1 MLAKLIEFSLKQ
13 SSLVVVAAGLLLFL
27 AGMKIKQM
35 PVDVFPELNAP
46 TVVIMTEAGGLAA
59 DEVELNV
66 TFPIETTVNG
76 LPGTRR
82 VRSASATS
90 LSIVWV
96 EFDWGT
102 DIYRARQLVSER
114 LSAVRESLPPDAHA
128 EITPVTSITGEI
140 MLMALS
146 SPDGSISPLELRSF
160 AEFDLRNKILSVPG
174 VAQVVAIGGE
184 LPQYQINVRQDQ
196 LALYGLTVADVTEAA
211 RGAHSTASAGYLPNV
226 ENQELPIR
234 QMARVTRAEDIRNTL
249 VKYHNGAAVTIGQVA
264 EVQLGGA
271 PKRGTASDRG
281 LPAVVI
287 GVQKSPGTNTLE
299 LTKQI
304 DRVLDQMEA
313 ASPKGMVL
321 NRDPFRAARFI
332 DRSVKNVVDKLA
344 KASVIVAVILV
355 LFLLNARAT
364 FITLTALPLSLA
376 GAFVVLYWAG
386 LSINVMT
393 LGGLTIAIGELVDDA
408 IIDVENVLR
417 RLKENAD
424 LPEAMQKS
432 VTEVIYHASNE
443 IRSSVVF
450 ATIIICMVFVP
461 LLFLQGLEGRF
472 FQPMGIAYITSILVS
487 LVVALT
493 VTPALCK
500 LLFSSAFRRAKKK
513 QASQRQP
520 KGFVSDCFHELTQ
533 KTPAAV
539 SNAHHDEHDGRLVRL
554 LKRLYEP
561 TLRASVRHRWVVL
574 GSAAVMTGLS
584 LLLVSTFGSSFLPAF
599 KEGTFTVM
607 LMAPPGTS
615 LQESNRLAI
624 GVEKQLAEV
633 EGIQSVT
640 RRTGR
645 AERDEHAEPV
655 SSSEIEVTMKAG
667 VDQNA
672 IRAQIDRI
680 VANIPGITTMVGQ
693 PIEHRLSHV
702 LSGTPAAIAIDV
714 YGEDLDVLRRLARE
728 IEAELLAIP
737 GTRDVAANREVM
749 ITSLPIR
756 YRQQDLIAAGL
767 SPASAAEQVQQA
779 LYGETVA
786 EVNHGVRRYEMIVRL
801 AESERERIDQI
812 MDLQLLG
819 VGGARVRLR
828 DVADIGPERT
838 SNLIARENAQRKAI
852 ISTNVAEGYNL
863 GQLVS
868 EVRRRVN
875 PIVQKAGYTVHYGGQ
890 FEAQQSAS
898 RTIYMMGAGVAVV
911 MFLLLQLSTGKSR
924 VALLVM
930 LNLPLALIG
939 GIAAIYLTE
948 SPSLVGNTL
957 ALFGLSGERYVAP
970 VISIA
975 SMVGFVTLFG
985 IAVRNGILLVNHY
998 DHLERHEGKSV
1009 GEAILIGSLERLVPI
1024 LMTALT
1030 AALSL
1035 IPLALAYG
1043 KPGSELLAPL
1053 AIVVLGGLITST
1065 FLNLFVVPAGYAMAF
1080 GVQGDGRVPPADP
1093 RATVATDPSEPTPEV
1108 AG

>member
-1 MLAKLIEFSLKQ
+1 MLARLISFSLKNA
-13 SSLVVVAAGLLLFL
+13 SLVLVAAGLLLLF
-27 AGMKIKQM
+27 AGLKVKDM

-59 DEVELNV
+59 DEVESNV
-66 TFPIETTVNG
+66 TFPIETSVNG

-114 LSAVRESLPPDAHA
+114 LSAVRESLPPNAHA

-140 MLMALS
+140 MLVALS
-146 SPDGSISPLELRSF
+146 SPDGSASPLEIRSF
-160 AEFDLRNKILSVPG
+160 AEFDLRNKILAVPG

-196 LALYGLTVADVTEAA
+196 LALYGLTISQVVEAA
-211 RGAHSTASAGYLPNV
+211 RGAHSTASAGYVPNW

-234 QMARVTRAEDIRNTL
+234 QVARVTGVESIRQSI

-264 EVQLGGA
+264 DVQLGPS
-271 PKRGTASDRG
+271 PKRGTAADRG
-281 LPAVVI
+281 LPGVVVS
-287 GVQKSPGTNTLE
+287 VQKTPGTNTLA
-299 LTKQI
+299 LTEQI
-304 DRVLDQMEA
+304 DGVLDQMEKA
-313 ASPKGMVL
+313 MPKGMIL

-332 DRSVKNVVDKLA
+332 ERSVHNVVKVLVE
-344 KASVIVAVILV
+344 ASVIVAVILI
-355 LFLLNARAT
+355 LFLMNVRAT
-364 FITLTALPLSLA
+364 IVTLTALPLSLA
-376 GAFVVLYWAG
+376 VAVLLLWAWG

-393 LGGLTIAIGELVDDA
+393 LGGLAVAIGELVDDA

-417 RLKENAD
+417 RLKENAVI
-424 LPEAMQKS
+424 PEVDRKGF
-432 VTEVIYHASNE
+432 VDVIYNASNE

-472 FQPMGIAYITSILVS
+472 FQPLGIAYILSIMAS
-487 LVVALT
+487 LMVALT
-493 VTPALCK
+493 VTPAMCK
-500 LLFSSAFRRAKKK
+500 LLFGGSFGRKAMNGNRT
-513 QASQRQP
+513 
-520 KGFVSDCFHELTQ
+520 V
-533 KTPAAV
+533 
-539 SNAHHDEHDGRLVRL
+539 AHKEHDGWLVRK
-554 LKRLYEP
+554 LKAIYEP
-561 TLRASVRHRWVVL
+561 ALRASVRNRGIVL
-574 GSAAVMTGLS
+574 GSAGALTALA
-584 LLLVSTFGSSFLPAF
+584 LLLMSTFGTSFLPGF
-599 KEGTFTVM
+599 KEGTFTVF
-607 LMAPPGTS
+607 LLAPPGTS
-615 LQESNRLAI
+615 LQESNRLAV
-624 GVEKQLAEV
+624 GVEKQFAAIDGV
-633 EGIQSVT
+633 FSVT

-655 SSSEIEVTMKAG
+655 SNSEIEVTIIPGANQDAVRG
-667 VDQNA
+667 
-672 IRAQIDRI
+672 QIDRI
-680 VANIPGITTMVGQ
+680 ISNIPGITTMVGQ

-702 LSGTPAAIAIDV
+702 LSGTPAAIAISV
-714 YGEDLDVLRRLARE
+714 YGDDLDTLRRLAKE
-728 IEAELLAIP
+728 IESELKAIP

-756 YRQQDLIAAGL
+756 YRAEDLAAAGL

-779 LYGETVA
+779 LYGERVA
-786 EVNHGVRRYEMIVRL
+786 EVNQGVRRYEMVVRL
-801 AESERERIDQI
+801 AESERERLDQI
-812 MDLQLLG
+812 MDLQLRG
-819 VGGARVRLR
+819 MGGAIVRLR
-828 DVADIGPERT
+828 DVADIGPEKT
-838 SNLIARENAQRKAI
+838 SNLITRENAQRKAV
-852 ISTNVAEGYNL
+852 ISTNVADGYNL
-863 GQLVS
+863 GQLVAVVQS
-868 EVRRRVN
+868 KVD
-875 PIVQKAGYTVHYGGQ
+875 PIVQDAGYTVHYGGQ

-898 RTIYMMGAGVAVV
+898 RTIYVMGAGVAVV

-948 SPSLVGNTL
+948 SPSVIANTL
-957 ALFGLSGERYVAP
+957 SLFSLSSSRYIAP

-998 DHLERHEGKSV
+998 DHLQRHEGMSV
-1009 GEAILIGSLERLVPI
+1009 GDSIIQGSMERLVPI

-1030 AALSL
+1030 ALL
-1035 IPLALAYG
+1035 GLVPLALAKG

-1053 AIVVLGGLITST
+1053 AIVVLGGLVSST
-1065 FLNLFVVPAGYAMAF
+1065 ILNLFVVPAGYAVAF
-1080 GVQGDGRVPPADP
+1080 RVKRPDSGKPAGRGRMFRRSGSTSVS
-1093 RATVATDPSEPTPEV
+1093 TTI
-1108 AG
+1108 